1 MEQNTDITTI
11 DEDDRLWID
20 LVIDKFPN
28 YKHLNNR
35 SLLFMRDMVAF
46 DLLENKKT
54 PLVLVYDQYKM
65 LTTLKK

>member
-1 MEQNTDITTI
+1 MEQNIDTVI
-11 DEDDRLWID
+11 DEDDKLWID
-20 LVIDKFPN
+20 LLTSKFPN
-28 YKHLNNR
+28 YKHLNIR

-65 LTTLKK
+65 MVELKK